1 MIVPK
6 TTANNSTNCCC
17 GQFVMALKNESF
29 RKHNLETW
37 GYYGGS
43 LDRFDRS
50 NLRERGLYEDLSNS
64 TKCQTSQVCVYC

>member
-1 MIVPK
+1 M
-6 TTANNSTNCCC
+6 T
-17 GQFVMALKNESF
+17 LKNECF

-50 NLRERGLYEDLSNS
+50 NLREHGLYEDLSNS
-64 TKCQTSQVCVYC
+64 VKRGTSQV